1 MSDNFQI
8 PDGWRRVRLGDI
20 CSPPEY
26 GAPAPARDYDPELP
40 RYVRITDIT
49 DDGRLRA
56 DDPRSAD
63 PDQVKGYELDPGDL
77 LFARSGSVGRTYLY
91 RPEDGRCVFAGY
103 LIRFRALPNFAIP
116 EYLEHWTHSQA
127 YFQWIASIARRGAQT
142 NINATEYSSLPILLP
157 PLPEQR
163 AIAAVLDSIDDAIE
177 GAEAVIAA
185 TEGLRDALLHDLLT
199 RGVPGWHTEWREV
212 PGLGTIPADW
222 EVARL
227 GDVLDST
234 TYGTNS
240 PLSAEGAIPVLRMN
254 NIQNG
259 QIDLSYV
266 RRADLNE
273 KETREL
279 SLIPGDILFNRTNSL
294 DLVGKVGVVRSLSQP
309 MSFASYLVRLR
320 VNEER
325 ANPLWLSALMWSD
338 ACQSRIR
345 KFATP
350 GVSQANINPTSLK
363 TLAIPLPLLAEQ
375 QAIAETLDGVDVAI
389 EHDRKETNLLKCLKA
404 SVSDALLTGRV
415 RVVHG
420 KGGNV

>member
-1 MSDNFQI
+1 MLPTICRECCAAITWGWPGRVSLGCC
-8 PDGWRRVRLGDI
+8 GWRPFLAEVLSSSESRK
-20 CSPPEY
+20 
-26 GAPAPARDYDPELP
+26 
-40 RYVRITDIT
+40 
-49 DDGRLRA
+49 
-56 DDPRSAD
+56 
-63 PDQVKGYELDPGDL
+63 Q
-77 LFARSGSVGRTYLY
+77 FARIANGVT
-91 RPEDGRCVFAGY
+91 
-103 LIRFRALPNFAIP
+103 RFGLT
-116 EYLEHWTHSQA
+116 LD
-127 YFQWIASIARRGAQT
+127 
-142 NINATEYSSLPILLP
+142 ATKAAPHCLLP

-185 TEGLRDALLHDLLT
+185 TGGLRDALLHDLLT

-222 EVARL
+222 EVVRL

-259 QIDLSYV
+259 QIDLSDV
-266 RRADLNE
+266 RRANLVD
-273 KETREL
+273 KEIREL
-279 SLIPGDILFNRTNSL
+279 NLIPGDILFNRTNSL
-294 DLVGKVGVVRSLSQP
+294 DLVGKVGVVRSLPQP

-320 VNEER
+320 VKEEQ
-325 ANPLWLSALMWSD
+325 ANPFWLSALLWSD

-363 TLAIPLPLLAEQ
+363 TLTVPLPPLAEQ
-375 QAIAETLDGVDVAI
+375 QTIAAALEGVDGAI
-389 EHDRKETNLLKCLKA
+389 EQDRKETDLLKCLKA
-404 SVSDALLTGRV
+404 SVADALLTGRV